1 MKKVKAMDERLMV
14 TALRNKAA
22 DVRNVNATTAKEDQ
36 TLRDAAD
43 LLRVMARL
51 LEGMPTV
58 KEFSASGGWHAN
70 GKGVRCSRRLGIRDR
85 TRASGNRVAARNLRC
100 WSDAERRAKGPAACG
115 RSRLS
120 DGLCPGGTTETE
132 MNKAD
137 TNELTE
143 YWNRETRY
151 VNDKVDEAFKDAQDH
166 AYALGLKRGKEEVT
180 DLAKRLVAARDAED
194 QREWVAIL
202 DALYKVGAGATA
214 TEGHNA

>member
-1 MKKVKAMDERLMV
+1 
-14 TALRNKAA
+14 
-22 DVRNVNATTAKEDQ
+22 
-36 TLRDAAD
+36 
-43 LLRVMARL
+43 
-51 LEGMPTV
+51 
-58 KEFSASGGWHAN
+58 
-70 GKGVRCSRRLGIRDR
+70 
-85 TRASGNRVAARNLRC
+85 
-100 WSDAERRAKGPAACG
+100 
-115 RSRLS
+115 
-120 DGLCPGGTTETE
+120 

-214 TEGHNA
+214 TEGITPELSGLTRPYRGRSARTTGWPAPQRTQT